1 MISIEKKTSAR
12 VTFTKCLDF
21 KYPDLSPK
29 CYLEMLTTNWKR
41 LTTRLVM
48 RVFVNDCTI
57 SVHIRHAREGG
68 HVLILFD
75 GINQKTSSIWKN
87 LAYLYWGIKITTDK
101 INNYVIHRSLI
112 VPRRKKIQ
120 GTGYNYQHFT
130 EPSRINLKKEPSR
143 LLKFFAPTCRR
154 TGFKEI
160 VHIRKKVERNVHNW
174 R

>member
-1 MISIEKKTSAR
+1 MLFRNVDHE
-12 VTFTKCLDF
+12 
-21 KYPDLSPK
+21 
-29 CYLEMLTTNWKR
+29 LEAFNETTRDAGVCKR
-41 LTTRLVM
+41 LHDFRSHPSCSWGGSCSNLVW
-48 RVFVNDCTI
+48 R
-57 SVHIRHAREGG
+57 
-68 HVLILFD
+68 
-75 GINQKTSSIWKN
+75 INQKTSSIWKN